1 LPNRYFLHVK
11 DDDALHEDPD
21 GIEFA
26 DLASARSTAVAG
38 GREML
43 AERLVAGEPIDG
55 LQIVICDTDGRVLEQ
70 VGFADLVVL
79 RGA

>member
-11 DDDALHEDPD
+11 DDDALHEDPE
-21 GIEFA
+21 GIELA
-26 DLASARSTAVAG
+26 DLGAARAQAVAG

-55 LQIVICDTDGRVLEQ
+55 LQIIICDTDGGVLEQ
-70 VGFADLVVL
+70 VGFSDLVRL
-79 RGA
+79 RSR